1 MTQEEKAK
9 RYDEALEELR
19 GLLEGIREEKCK
31 ILEEDITSI
40 FPELKESEDEK
51 IRKAIIKHFKIGTEY
66 TFFSGFSKSEI
77 INWLEKQGEQKFAE
91 WSKEDEDITLQI
103 EQIMKCASFLNIVPE
118 KLNKINKWLKSLKQ
132 RIIE

>member
-1 MTQEEKAK
+1 MDSYEKKYKELVGKIRKAYLYAQTDST
-9 RYDEALEELR
+9 RAVLE
-19 GLLEGIREEKCK
+19 
-31 ILEEDITSI
+31 DI
-40 FPELKESEDEK
+40 FPELAKSEDER
-51 IRKAIIKHFKIGTEY
+51 IRKSIIENLKGNMCRTDGDYDLLNKQIA
-66 TFFSGFSKSEI
+66 
-77 INWLEKQGEQKFAE
+77 WLEKQGEQKFAE